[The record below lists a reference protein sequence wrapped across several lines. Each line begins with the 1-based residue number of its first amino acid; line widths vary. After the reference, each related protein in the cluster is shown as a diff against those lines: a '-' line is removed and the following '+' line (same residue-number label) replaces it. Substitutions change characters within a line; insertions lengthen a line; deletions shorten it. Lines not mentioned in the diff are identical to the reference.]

1 MDYDQI
7 LIAFAYERNAQTGMF
22 TNLFLHREQFGTSF
36 AYDGDKNLISTSN
49 LAGEKSKMEY
59 DDFDNLTGYV
69 RPGAAEEDKYRFT
82 YGDTDGEKKK
92 HLVRTES
99 TPMGVKNHYTYDA
112 HGNRLTA
119 KTQKD
124 GEPALIQ
131 SETAWNSEMC
141 IRDRPNTP
149 SSTFRRISRSSPG

>member
-22 TNLFLHREQFGTSF
+22 TNLFLHREQFGASF
-36 AYDGDKNLISTSN
+36 AYDDDKNLISTSN

-59 DDFDNLTGYV
+59 DGFDNLTSYV
-69 RPGAAEEDKYRFT
+69 QPGAAEEDKYTFT

-112 HGNRLTA
+112 YGNRLTA

-124 GEPALIQ
+124 GEPAR
-131 SETAWNSEMC
+131 C
-141 IRDRPNTP
+141 V
-149 SSTFRRISRSSPG
+149 